1 MKRYPRLLKGI
12 AIVLSCFF
20 GTSLLMT
27 AGAAELDLKKRQE
40 LIEQK
45 IKEQQQLLQQK
56 KKEEHKNLLELRYI
70 NNVLSSTEKELRTTE
85 SKLSKT
91 EKELKYLESELNK
104 SQNNLQKNTKIL
116 EDRVRALYEQSE
128 VHVLE
133 VLLNSTSITDFLTRW
148 DLLSRIAEKD
158 MELINNVKEEIEFFQ
173 EKQQQ
178 VLVKKQTLVN
188 LQADQ
193 NEKKQKLEIASSRQK
208 EILRDI
214 QSDKAA
220 IEQALDELEAES
232 RKIAAELSKL
242 AGGKYLGSGKMTW
255 PTPGYNRITSPFGWR
270 KHPILR
276 TNRLH
281 TGIDIGAPHGA
292 TIVAAENGK
301 VIEVG
306 WRGGYGRVVM
316 VSHGGN
322 IVTLYAHT
330 SAALVE
336 PGEEVKKGQPIARVG
351 STGWSTGPHLHFE
364 VRVNGE
370 PQNPMSYLK

>member
-1 MKRYPRLLKGI
+1 MR
-12 AIVLSCFF
+12 
-20 GTSLLMT
+20 
-27 AGAAELDLKKRQE
+27 
-40 LIEQK
+40 
-45 IKEQQQLLQQK
+45 
-56 KKEEHKNLLELRYI
+56 
-70 NNVLSSTEKELRTTE
+70 
-85 SKLSKT
+85 
-91 EKELKYLESELNK
+91 
-104 SQNNLQKNTKIL
+104 
-116 EDRVRALYEQSE
+116 RVRALYEQSE

-158 MELINNVKEEIEFFQ
+158 MELIDSVKEEIAFYQ
-173 EKQQQ
+173 DKQKQF
-178 VLVKKQTLVN
+178 LVKKETLVN

-193 NEKKQKLEIASSRQK
+193 NEKKHKLEIASSRQK
-208 EILRDI
+208 EILKDI

-232 RKIAAELSKL
+232 KKIEAELRRL
-242 AGGKYLGSGKMTW
+242 AGNNSGKYLGSGKLAW
-255 PTPGYNRITSPFGWR
+255 PTPDYSRITSPFGWR
-270 KHPILR
+270 RHPILR
-276 TNRLH
+276 TNRFH
-281 TGIDIGAPHGA
+281 TGVDIGAPHGA

-301 VIEVG
+301 VIDVG

-316 VSHGGN
+316 ISHGGN

-336 PGEEVKKGQPIARVG
+336 PGEEVKKGQAIARVG

-364 VRVNGE
+364 VRFNGE

>member
-1 MKRYPRLLKGI
+1 MRKYTGLLKGT
-12 AIVLSCFF
+12 ALVLSFF
-20 GTSLLMT
+20 LGTSLFVT

-45 IKEQQQLLQQK
+45 IKEQEQLLQQK
-56 KKEEHKNLLELRYI
+56 KKEERKNLLELKYI
-70 NNVLSSTEKELRTTE
+70 NNVLSSTEKELQTTE

-104 SQNNLQKNTKIL
+104 SQVNLEKNTKVL
-116 EDRVRALYEQSE
+116 EERLRALYEQSD

-133 VLLNSTSITDFLTRW
+133 VLLNSASITDFLTRW
-148 DLLSRIAEKD
+148 DLLSRIAEND
-158 MELINNVKEEIEFFQ
+158 MELIDSVKEEIEFYQ
-173 EKQQQ
+173 AKQNQ
-178 VLVKKQTLVN
+178 VLVKKETLVK

-193 NEKKQKLEIASSRQK
+193 NEKKHQLQIASSRQK
-208 EILRDI
+208 EILKDI

-232 RKIAAELSKL
+232 NRIAAELSKL
-242 AGGKYLGSGKMTW
+242 AGGKYLGSGKLAW
-255 PTPGYNRITSPFGWR
+255 PTPGYTRITSPFGWR
-270 KHPILR
+270 RHPILK

-281 TGIDIGAPHGA
+281 TGVDIGAPQGA
-292 TIVAAENGK
+292 TIVAAENGE

-330 SAALVE
+330 SAALVT
-336 PGEEVKKGQPIARVG
+336 PGQQVKKGQAIARVG